1 MEFFTEHK
9 IEFAAL
15 FVRLILGMLFLLQG
29 YDKIF
34 RIGLKQTEDTVAGA
48 LNKTGI
54 PGSFVRLITAVSS
67 YTELICGLLLIA
79 GWFIYPA
86 LLLLSA
92 NLLMVVFAMSLRE
105 SLWDMRYVWPRI
117 VLIVFL
123 FLIPETAHRISID
136 HILNTYG
143 TAPAITPR

>member
-15 FVRLILGMLFLLQG
+15 FVRLILGILFLLQG

-34 RIGLKQTEDTVAGA
+34 RIGLKQTEDAIAGA
-48 LNKTGI
+48 LTKTGI
-54 PGSFVRLITAVSS
+54 PSSLVRLTTTISS
-67 YTELICGLLLIA
+67 YTELLCGILLIA
-79 GWFIYPA
+79 GWMIYPA

-92 NLLMVVFAMSLRE
+92 NLILVVFAMSLRE
-105 SLWDMRYVWPRI
+105 SLWDMRFVWPRI
-117 VLIVFL
+117 ILIVVL
-123 FLIPETAHRISID
+123 LLLPETAHRISVD

-143 TAPAITPR
+143 TAPAVTAH